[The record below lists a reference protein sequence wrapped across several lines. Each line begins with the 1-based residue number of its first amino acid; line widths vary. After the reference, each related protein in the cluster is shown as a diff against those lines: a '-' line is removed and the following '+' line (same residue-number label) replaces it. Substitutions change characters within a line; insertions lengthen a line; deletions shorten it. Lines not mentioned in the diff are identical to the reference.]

1 MKYKY
6 TKNSL
11 TKIIDYFDEIYKDE
25 KLKTRLFKRYGKNKK
40 YSVKKYVER
49 KHYPAS
55 GLYIKT
61 NRVYVELRELSFV
74 MKNNLFGVL
83 NLYLY
88 YNAILKVVP
97 SFNKIF
103 EYNKKDFLSKKSKR
117 RITLNH
123 IIHLIDEKEDKT
135 FPISTDLKQHL
146 TLQDFFN
153 DLEKVFREYILLRDY
168 DYRVQTIEVLIKYS
182 YYETK
187 KNKKKSNK

>member
-25 KLKTRLFKRYGKNKK
+25 KLKTRLFKRYGKNKE

-49 KHYPAS
+49 KHYHNC
-55 GLYIKT
+55 GLRIKT
-61 NRVYVELRELSFV
+61 NRVYVDLRELSFI

-103 EYNKKDFLSKKSKR
+103 EYNKKDVLNIKSKR
-117 RITLNH
+117 RITMNH
-123 IIHLIDEKEDKT
+123 IIHLIDEKEDKP
-135 FPISTDLKQHL
+135 FSISTNLKQHL

-153 DLEKVFREYILLRDY
+153 DLERVFREYILLRDY
-168 DYRVQTIEVLIKYS
+168 DYRVHTIETLIKYT

-187 KNKKKSNK
+187 TNKTKKSQ